1 MSLFYEMNNVE
12 FALAIDCICTGRLKN
27 EETQLSGS
35 FWVHCPSCLGEF
47 IPEVLPRSSGTNVF
61 ILFCVSVCSF
71 SRRHALYFFLIFWA
85 PHCFQKI
92 VYFAFMYVCIHWLM
106 DGWTYWLCG
115 CVWIQATLGTQR
127 TACKSHFSPSTM
139 WASGVKLRL
148 LGWVVWT
155 LTHSFI
161 VFAFFY
167 CFMFHLGESFLSL
180 SFWQKW
186 YIPLKKILFCFSSQS
201 IRPQPLALPVFL
213 CAHLP
218 KYVWSN

>member
-1 MSLFYEMNNVE
+1 MKRHNCQVVFE
-12 FALAIDCICTGRLKN
+12 FIARHVSDLTI
-27 EETQLSGS
+27 
-35 FWVHCPSCLGEF
+35 GEL

-71 SRRHALYFFLIFWA
+71 LRRHALYFSLIFWA
-85 PHCFQKI
+85 LHCFQKI

-186 YIPLKKILFCFSSQS
+186 YIPLKKFFSVLAPSQLDLNLWHYQFS
-201 IRPQPLALPVFL
+201 FVHIYLNTYGPTRVGDRHPSLWP
-213 CAHLP
+213 
-218 KYVWSN
+218 YYIIWSRG

>member
-1 MSLFYEMNNVE
+1 MKRHNCQVVFE
-12 FALAIDCICTGRLKN
+12 FIARHVSDLTI
-27 EETQLSGS
+27 
-35 FWVHCPSCLGEF
+35 GEL

-92 VYFAFMYVCIHWLM
+92 VYFAFMYVCMYSLI
-106 DGWTYWLCG
+106 DGWMDILIVWLCMDTSHTWRSEDSLQKSLLSFHHVCFRG
-115 CVWIQATLGTQR
+115 QTQVIGLGSMD
-127 TACKSHFSPSTM
+127 AY
-139 WASGVKLRL
+139 
-148 LGWVVWT
+148 
-155 LTHSFI
+155 HSFI

-201 IRPQPLALPVFL
+201 IRPHPLALPVFL